1 MEQETRSTDSFSY
14 KKKPAAQ
21 LNFPQSQNLD
31 SMAIDRQNE
40 EKKQINVFEWF
51 TSVTKVLFL
60 ISLFEHSFVDRHCDS
75 GKKSLKLAFCR
86 RSSTNIC
93 A

>member
-51 TSVTKVLFL
+51 ARVT
-60 ISLFEHSFVDRHCDS
+60 
-75 GKKSLKLAFCR
+75 
-86 RSSTNIC
+86 
-93 A
+93 